1 MSSMGKIRKRKRVR
15 QKMIVPQI
23 PGQLL
28 ARMSKPIKMVTM
40 ARGRG
45 MAMGIRM
52 GTISLSVRLVRK
64 DTMGI
69 A

>member
-1 MSSMGKIRKRKRVR
+1 MDLSIKRKRVR
-15 QKMIVPQI
+15 QKIFVPRI

-28 ARMSKPIKMVTM
+28 ARTSKPIKMVTM
-40 ARGRG
+40 ARERG
-45 MAMGIRM
+45 MAMGIGM
-52 GTISLSVRLVRK
+52 GTISLSVRLVRR